1 MARMI
6 VSAVSPDVGSDVRD
20 LVRLERQLPPPLSVI
35 AGTVDVI
42 GFLRLGLFTAHVT
55 GNLVVMAAL
64 LVRGGSPNIPQ
75 ILAVPVFMVA
85 VAAVWF
91 IAKAFGKHGAA
102 LARPL
107 LCVQFL
113 LLTCVSILSVIQDR
127 STNPHGLI
135 AGVTAMIAV
144 SAMGCQFALLRVVL
158 PAAPSTAVMTGNLTN
173 TILSTLDTFTHT
185 QPLTEGANERL
196 RKALKV
202 LVGLFAGCVA
212 GAVAVSWLADWSWSL
227 PVVSAGLAVALPSS
241 RSDRGV
247 FEVGKRDRRD
257 HEAQRRAASAD
268 ALVES
273 EPAVSRSE
281 LRERKEAK

>member
-20 LVRLERQLPPPLSVI
+20 LARLERQLPPLLSVI

-55 GNLVVMAAL
+55 GNLVVMASL

-91 IAKAFGKHGAA
+91 IAKALSTHGAA

-113 LLTCVSILSVIQDR
+113 LLTCVSILSVIRDS

-173 TILSTLDTFTHT
+173 ITLSTLDTFTHT
-185 QPLTEGANERL
+185 QPLTEGADERL

-202 LVGLFAGCVA
+202 LVGFFAGCVA

-227 PVVSAGLAVALPSS
+227 PVVLAGLAVALPSS
-241 RSDRGV
+241 RSGRGL
-247 FEVGKRDRRD
+247 FEVWKRDRGP
-257 HEAQRRAASAD
+257 EAERRAASAD
-268 ALVES
+268 ALGQ
-273 EPAVSRSE
+273 R
-281 LRERKEAK
+281 